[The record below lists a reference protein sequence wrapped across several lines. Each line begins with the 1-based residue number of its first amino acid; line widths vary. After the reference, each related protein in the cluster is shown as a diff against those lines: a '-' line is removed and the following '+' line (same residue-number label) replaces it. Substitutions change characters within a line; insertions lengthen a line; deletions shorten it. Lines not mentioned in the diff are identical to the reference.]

1 MLLHRRNFGEVDL
14 VCERLGTSLISPGIR
29 AGWAHFGLRGQAANL
44 GTGLSSGSLREHL
57 SRKAEDESGGA
68 PSDSFHLSGCESLRP
83 SHESWMSYAVLGMT
97 DTEVPNRMF
106 VEGPDRLL
114 QRIVSLLKQGQGA
127 GEFDAELNADDEA
140 AILLG
145 LMHGLSTAVMIGLQS
160 GEAALRLL
168 ILHLDR
174 LKRLKA

>member
-83 SHESWMSYAVLGMT
+83 SHESWGCYAAMTVHYTMGGVRISPTAEVLNTRG
-97 DTEVPNRMF
+97 DPIPGLWAAGEVTGGIHGVNRMGANGVNDALVF
-106 VEGPDRLL
+106 G
-114 QRIVSLLKQGQGA
+114 RIAGQ
-127 GEFDAELNADDEA
+127 NAA
-140 AILLG
+140 R
-145 LMHGLSTAVMIGLQS
+145 HP
-160 GEAALRLL
+160 AL
-168 ILHLDR
+168 
-174 LKRLKA
+174 